1 MALLTGKRRFL
12 PAALICTSLMLTIT
26 HVEPLFMLLLKEGR
40 KNERMVARGRR
51 GVRDSYSSEW
61 PCMTAVF
68 ETDNQQGGTVQHRE
82 LRASWRWFHLIKMRE
97 SLVSMVVESRTPK

>member
-1 MALLTGKRRFL
+1 
-12 PAALICTSLMLTIT
+12 
-26 HVEPLFMLLLKEGR
+26 MLLLKEGR
-40 KNERMVARGRR
+40 KNERMDARGRR

-82 LRASWRWFHLIKMRE
+82 LCSVLCCNLSG
-97 SLVSMVVESRTPK
+97 SLWETGYMYIYG